1 MVDHNTG
8 ELCKL
13 RLTLIKSLLQSVIN
27 IVEIL
32 ICLVKINNLSIGFS
46 SVLAMDINNERTE
59 KLRCPKSSRP
69 AELWRQRGT
78 KSEEHCSLIILS

>member
-32 ICLVKINNLSIGFS
+32 ICLVKMNNLSIGFS
-46 SVLAMDINNERTE
+46 SDLAMDINNGRTE

-69 AELWRQRGT
+69 AELRRQRRA
-78 KSEEHCSLIILS
+78 KSGEHCSLMILS